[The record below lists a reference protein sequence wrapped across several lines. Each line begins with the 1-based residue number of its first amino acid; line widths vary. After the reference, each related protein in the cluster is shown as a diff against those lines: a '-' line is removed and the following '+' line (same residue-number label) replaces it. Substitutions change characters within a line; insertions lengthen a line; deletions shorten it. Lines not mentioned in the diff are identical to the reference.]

1 MTLTLKRSKP
11 PRIYLTTADYDRLDQ
26 ILGDVERTGPGALLR
41 AELDRA
47 TIGGRNAAA
56 SVGLY
61 RWIHYTDGAVR
72 EPRRIQLVPPGEADI
87 DQGRVSVLSYV
98 GAGLLGLRE
107 GDSIDWPDASG
118 KERRLTLVQIEPAD
132 PV

>member
-1 MTLTLKRSKP
+1 MTVTLKRSKP
-11 PRIYLTTADYDRLDQ
+11 PRIFLTAADHDRLDQ

-47 TIGGRNAAA
+47 TIGGRNAETA
-56 SVGLY
+56 VGLY
-61 RWIHYTDGAVR
+61 RWIHYTDGATR
-72 EPRRIQLVPPGEADI
+72 EPRRIQLVPPNEADI

-107 GDSIDWPDASG
+107 GDGIDWPDASG
-118 KERRLTLVQIEPAD
+118 KERRLTLVQNEPSDA
-132 PV
+132 V

>member
-11 PRIYLTTADYDRLDQ
+11 PRIFLTAADHDRLDE
-26 ILGDVERTGPGALLR
+26 ILGDLERTGPGALLR
-41 AELDRA
+41 GELDRA
-47 TIGGRNAAA
+47 TVGGRTADAA
-56 SVGLY
+56 VGLH
-61 RWIHYTDGAVR
+61 RWIHYTDGAIR
-72 EPRRIQLVPPGEADI
+72 EPRRIQLVPPDEADI

-118 KERRLTLVQIEPAD
+118 RERRLTLVRIEP
-132 PV
+132 